1 MTATVDITELDLR
14 IALQAFL
21 MDITGLTI
29 DNVLVGQQNL
39 TPMPLRDFIIM
50 TPLKQIGLSTNRVKY
65 DDNGV
70 YGEG

>member
-39 TPMPLRDFIIM
+39 CLLYTSPSPRD
-50 TPLKQIGLSTNRVKY
+50 
-65 DDNGV
+65 
-70 YGEG
+70 